1 MLRSQKNEIMMVDF
15 QLLQSVPFV
24 TDLALFFAFN
34 LDPINQDLHEEKIIQ
49 HYYNSMKENCK
60 KNGDLTF
67 IPFEEMMDYFHMM
80 VWGISV
86 SLVFFVTQ
94 PLNDSEKEREIIR
107 NSVIRNCHFIE
118 RHLVDFE
125 EVMKKYKKL

>member
-1 MLRSQKNEIMMVDF
+1 
-15 QLLQSVPFV
+15 
-24 TDLALFFAFN
+24 
-34 LDPINQDLHEEKIIQ
+34 
-49 HYYNSMKENCK
+49 
-60 KNGDLTF
+60 
-67 IPFEEMMDYFHMM
+67 MMDYFHMM